1 MFLTLF
7 SNTVKA
13 MNARFTLS
21 ITLALLALVGL
32 QAFAQS
38 SGRAHYRVYWSPN
51 EPDSHYS
58 ATLDFSQSTSI
69 YTGAD
74 YTGKTRSGITRSE
87 YVDEKGNRFI
97 NQSLKMYA
105 GEVYVVSE
113 IQKHQMQT
121 FQVLNRGNGGT
132 LSEYVVEEPLG
143 EISWEFVDTTSAF
156 SGIRVQGAKGW
167 FRGREY
173 FAWYAPLIPVGFGP
187 WKFNGLPGLILDVH
201 EIDGVF
207 AFRFDGIELDDK
219 HAMPEVIFPK
229 TAEKISI
236 KDYAF
241 YRGRMGEDMA
251 NLIRARSARRA
262 EVNFHTVRT
271 GDEALIEKNF
281 ADIFGTQE

>member
-105 GEVYVVSE
+105 GEVYVVSDV
-113 IQKHQMQT
+113 QQQQMQT

-241 YRGRMGEDMA
+241 YRDRMGKTWPTSSVPG
-251 NLIRARSARRA
+251 LLGGLR
-262 EVNFHTVRT
+262 
-271 GDEALIEKNF
+271 
-281 ADIFGTQE
+281 